1 MTRPFEPIPASQLFR
16 TLLIHMLET
25 HRVLTPYV
33 RHTTSK
39 ELKWCHQQN
48 VYILSEIES
57 WLEDLTEDSDL
68 TPSFSP
74 AQAAELQAGLASC
87 LSPPPIL
94 LPPGGATTPTAPPA
108 RTALRPGSPRA
119 RSSRRPAS
127 TLPVLERNSLG
138 QIIFR
143 AKS

>member
-1 MTRPFEPIPASQLFR
+1 MTKPFEPIPASQLFR

-57 WLEDLTEDSDL
+57 WLEDLTEDTDL

-74 AQAAELQAGLASC
+74 AHAAELQAGLASC
-87 LSPPPIL
+87 LAPPPIQ
-94 LPPGGATTPTAPPA
+94 LPPGAATTPDASAVPPATRRGSPPA
-108 RTALRPGSPRA
+108 RSSPRA
-119 RSSRRPAS
+119 AR
-127 TLPVLERNSLG
+127 TLPALERNSLG

>member
-1 MTRPFEPIPASQLFR
+1 MTKPFEPVPPSQLFR
-16 TLLIHMLET
+16 TLLVHMLET
-25 HRVLTPYV
+25 HKVLIPYV

-57 WLEDLTEDSDL
+57 WLAALTEDTDL

-74 AQAAELQAGLASC
+74 AQAAELRVGLASC
-87 LSPPPIL
+87 LAPPPSQP
-94 LPPGGATTPTAPPA
+94 PPGAVTTPTASAAHTATRRGSPPA
-108 RTALRPGSPRA
+108 RSSPQR
-119 RSSRRPAS
+119 AS
-127 TLPVLERNSLG
+127 TRPPLERNSLG
-138 QIIFR
+138 QVVFR